1 MQSNK
6 TWHSSLFFCL
16 FNYTTREKDTTMQS
30 SFYGLKPCN
39 LTKPGI
45 LLSFSPF
52 SIIQLERKIQL
63 YNLALFPV
71 TRKSVG

>member
-16 FNYTTREKDTTMQS
+16 FNYTTREKDVTLQS
-30 SFYGLKPCN
+30 SF
-39 LTKPGI
+39 
-45 LLSFSPF
+45 
-52 SIIQLERKIQL
+52 
-63 YNLALFPV
+63 FPV